1 MFKNLSIKSKILLLS
16 LITIIVVSISIAID
30 SIYSIQKLSSKNIE
44 DFKNNA
50 YLKKED
56 ELKTIYL

>member
-44 DFKNNA
+44 DFKNN
-50 YLKKED
+50 LGK
-56 ELKTIYL
+56 